1 MARYLMHVRT
11 PMPPAEAFAYM
22 ADLTNFA
29 EWDPGVDRSEQVQG
43 DGPGP
48 DAAFEVAVKAVG
60 RSITL
65 RYDIVSYD
73 APTTVVAFAE
83 SSLLTSRDTITVEPD
98 GSGSGSGSGSVVT
111 YDAVLKLK
119 GLLGLADPLL
129 GLSFQ
134 RIGDRAGAGLVAAL
148 EGERIAEPVS

>member
-11 PMPPAEAFAYM
+11 PMSPAEAFAYM

-29 EWDPGVDRSEQVQG
+29 TWDPGVERVEQVHG
-43 DGPGP
+43 DGGGL
-48 DAAFEVAVKAVG
+48 AAEFDVAVKALG

-65 RYDIVSYD
+65 RYKTVSFVS
-73 APTTVVAFAE
+73 PVTVVAFAD
-83 SSLLTSRDTITVEPD
+83 SRLLTSRDTITVQQD
-98 GSGSGSGSGSVVT
+98 ASGTGSIVT

-129 GLSFQ
+129 GLSFA
-134 RIGDRAGAGLVAAL
+134 RIGDRAAAGLIAAL
-148 EGERIAEPVS
+148 AGERVLEPST

>member
-11 PMPPAEAFAYM
+11 PMPPAEAFSYM

-29 EWDPGVDRSEQVQG
+29 EWDPGVERAEQVQG

-48 DAAFEVAVKAVG
+48 DAAFDVAVKAVG

-65 RYDIVSYD
+65 RYDIVTYE

-83 SSLLTSRDTITVEPD
+83 NSLLTSHDTITVEPD
-98 GSGSGSGSGSVVT
+98 GSGTGSIVT

-129 GLSFQ
+129 GLSFKQ
-134 RIGDRAGAGLVAAL
+134 IGDRAGAGLVAAL
-148 EGERIAEPVS
+148 EGERIPEPVS